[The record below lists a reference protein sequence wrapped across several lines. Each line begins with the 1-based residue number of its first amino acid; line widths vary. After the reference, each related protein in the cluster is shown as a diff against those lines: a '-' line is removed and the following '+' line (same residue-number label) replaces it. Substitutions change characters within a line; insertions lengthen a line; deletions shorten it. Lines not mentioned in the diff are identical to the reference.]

1 VLLGK
6 GIGVKTL
13 VVTADDFG
21 LSVPVNEAVEEGSR
35 RGILT
40 AASLMV
46 GAPACEDAVRR
57 ARSLPSLGV
66 GLHLTLVEGH
76 PVLPPD
82 RIPGLVGPDGRFS
95 NDPVRFGTALFFS
108 SKMRRQAA
116 AEIRAQFDRFRETGL
131 PLDHVNGHQH
141 FHMHPVVVEA
151 IAQIA
156 PSFGF
161 PPVRVPVE
169 PFRQSYAA
177 MGDRPLGRLG
187 SWLFYFALTR
197 SMRRK
202 LAVARLPLNDQV
214 FGVND
219 SGAMVEDRML
229 RCLEHVPDGVTE
241 VYCHPA
247 TRRWQG
253 IDNLP
258 SNYQA
263 IEEFAALVSPAVR
276 AKVESLK
283 LRPMPFRGAV
293 QGMAAVR

>member
-1 VLLGK
+1 VLLAK

-76 PVLPPD
+76 PVLAPD
-82 RIPGLVGPDGRFS
+82 QIPGLVGPDGRFS

-108 SKMRRQAA
+108 SEMRRQAT

-202 LAVARLPLNDQV
+202 LAAARLPLNDQV

-219 SGAMVEDRML
+219 SGAMVEDRVL
-229 RCLEHVPDGVTE
+229 RCLDHVPDGVTE

-258 SNYQA
+258 SNYRA
-263 IEEFAALVSPAVR
+263 IEEFAALVSPTVR
-276 AKVESLK
+276 AKIEGLK

-293 QGMAAVR
+293 QGMTAVH